1 MWGTEPFSTEQV
13 LTRALYRPLQL
24 SMNTSY
30 ETDQDSTVIR
40 LSRKLVNDEGLV
52 HFLDYG

>member
-1 MWGTEPFSTEQV
+1 
-13 LTRALYRPLQL
+13 
-24 SMNTSY
+24 MNTPY

-52 HFLDYG
+52 HFLDYGWKGGSTSV